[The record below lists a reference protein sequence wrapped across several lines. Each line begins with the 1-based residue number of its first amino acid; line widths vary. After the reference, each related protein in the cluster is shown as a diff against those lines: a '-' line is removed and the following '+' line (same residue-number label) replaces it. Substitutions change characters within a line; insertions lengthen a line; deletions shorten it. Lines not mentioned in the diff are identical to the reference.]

1 MDQIP
6 VFTNDKGEP
15 YRLFIHSCPEK
26 ERITNLIEVS
36 EHNLE
41 IKCQIFYII
50 MKNANKNV

>member
-6 VFTNDKGEP
+6 IFTNDKGEP
-15 YRLFIHSCPEK
+15 YRLFIHMCPEK

-41 IKCQIFYII
+41 IKFQVFLIF
-50 MKNANKNV
+50 MENGNKNV